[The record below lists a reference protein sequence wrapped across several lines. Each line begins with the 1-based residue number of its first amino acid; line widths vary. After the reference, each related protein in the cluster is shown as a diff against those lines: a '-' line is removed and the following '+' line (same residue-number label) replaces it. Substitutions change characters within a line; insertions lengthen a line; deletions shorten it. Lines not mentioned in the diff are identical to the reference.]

1 MSKCALLLVCALCA
15 QVPLQRSAYAQNNSP
30 TLQFSG
36 RTELTGFMAAD
47 TPASLIRRD
56 KRSAAARLS
65 ANVELFA
72 GRLYGFL
79 EVRAD
84 RGELP
89 AEGSLEVRLEQAFAR
104 LNLTSAIAVQA
115 GRFITPFGNYPQRSH
130 TTSDPF
136 VRPPL
141 SYDYRT
147 TISRVNV
154 PRDLARFLE
163 WKDEPQNFRRIGA
176 PIVWAVP
183 YQLGGAVFA
192 SASGFDAR
200 VAALTSAPSSE
211 PDAWTRL
218 DNFGPSFVARATWQ
232 ILPELQIGGSFD
244 RGPYQD
250 RDIEPLMRAANFDP
264 ADFVQ
269 QIIGFEFT
277 ATRALLEL
285 RGELLFDRWQ
295 LARVS
300 PDPTDLSFYLEGKWK
315 LLPGLAAAA
324 RYGRIDFSTVQGEP
338 WDYDIERWQF
348 GVMYQP
354 ARRFEL
360 RGEYMLNNGGK
371 ADPNDNL
378 FSVQAAFVF

>member
-1 MSKCALLLVCALCA
+1 MSRFVFAVLLSVGAVTGVFA
-15 QVPLQRSAYAQNNSP
+15 QSNSIAV
-30 TLQFSG
+30 QFSA
-36 RTELTGFMAAD
+36 RTELTGFVTAD
-47 TPASLIRRD
+47 SPAWLIRSR
-56 KRSAAARLS
+56 KTFVAPRIS
-65 ANVELFA
+65 ANIEVFA
-72 GRLYGFL
+72 GRLYSFVELRG
-79 EVRAD
+79 D
-84 RGELP
+84 RGEVQ
-89 AEGSLEVRLEQAFAR
+89 ADSSLQLRLEQAFLR
-104 LNLTSAIAVQA
+104 VGLTRTLSLQA
-115 GRFITPFGNYPQRSH
+115 GRFVTPFGNFPQRKH
-130 TTSDPF
+130 TTADPF
-136 VRPPL
+136 IRPPVN
-141 SYDYRT
+141 YDYRT

-154 PRDLARFLE
+154 PRDVARFLE
-163 WKDEPQNFRRIGA
+163 WKDEPHNFRGIGA

-183 YQLGGAVFA
+183 YQLGGALFA
-192 SASGFDAR
+192 TAGPLDAR

-211 PDAWTRL
+211 PEAWTRL

-232 ILPELQIGGSFD
+232 ILPELQVGGSFD
-244 RGPYQD
+244 RGPYLD

-264 ADFVQ
+264 ADFIQ

-338 WDYDIERWQF
+338 WDYDIQRWQL
-348 GVMYQP
+348 GAMYQP

-360 RGEYMLNNGGK
+360 RAEYMLNKGGK

-378 FSVQAAFVF
+378 LSVQAALIF

>member
-1 MSKCALLLVCALCA
+1 MRRLAAGALCA
-15 QVPLQRSAYAQNNSP
+15 CGLLAHDLRAQGAP
-30 TLQFSG
+30 AFQFSG
-36 RTELTGFMAAD
+36 RTELTGFVAAD

-56 KRSAAARLS
+56 KRSAAPRLS
-65 ANVELFA
+65 ANVEMFA

-89 AEGSLEVRLEQAFAR
+89 AEGSFELRLEQAFAR
-104 LNLTSAIAVQA
+104 LNLTPALAVQA

-130 TTSDPF
+130 TTADPF
-136 VRPPL
+136 VRPPI

-176 PIVWAVP
+176 PVVWAVP

-192 SASGFDAR
+192 TAGAFDAR

-232 ILPELQIGGSFD
+232 IIPELQIGGSFD
-244 RGPYQD
+244 RGPYLD

-264 ADFVQ
+264 ADFIQ

-315 LLPGLAAAA
+315 LLAGLAAAA
-324 RYGRIDFSTVQGEP
+324 RYGRIDFSTVQSEP
-338 WDYDIERWQF
+338 WDYDIERWQL
-348 GVMYQP
+348 GVLYQP

-360 RGEYMLNNGGK
+360 RGEYMLNKGGK

-378 FSVQAAFVF
+378 FALQAALIL